1 MVAVRRAAG
10 ADPALPLPCYQTEG
24 AAGADV
30 WANFPP
36 DQRDGL
42 TLAPNDVGAHTGVM
56 GGQDNAVILITA
68 HGAEPWPRMSKHA
81 VGAKL
86 VRRIVAALA

>member
-1 MVAVRRAAG
+1 MDICAI
-10 ADPALPLPCYQTEG
+10 PL
-24 AAGADV
+24 
-30 WANFPP
+30 
-36 DQRDGL
+36 L
-42 TLAPNDVGAHTGVM
+42 LHTGVM